1 MFYFFSLASVA
12 LIAATALLII
22 RAWAPRLKSEAVV
35 LFFVLVSVEIS
46 LLGYATSQVGKLAS
60 LEHWFVFSFLCLIP
74 VWAIGALYK
83 NLSRDEEA
91 ANEAAS
97 KAASFTTELRAM
109 SRPDFYVIV
118 VMAITVFLCGVLTLI
133 LVVFTTPHVYDSL
146 SYWIARIGYF
156 LQQGSLDHLE
166 ANQFWIAHRP
176 KIQTILM
183 IFTFLATGNNEN
195 LMQLVNFL
203 GYWVIVV
210 SIYYLCMELELPRPK
225 ALFAA
230 LVFALLINPLMVA
243 SSTQNDMLLAAYIAV
258 AIGFAFSF
266 KRSGKVKYIV
276 ALSLALALAFNVKE
290 TFLFTVPAMGLVIL
304 YALRRRKA
312 LTLNWRKEYAKALA
326 AFAAF
331 FILFS
336 AVLMLP
342 SGYWDNLRRSGNII
356 VVPKGHAEA
365 HYFNLGS
372 PGQYL
377 KESMMNGARFAVDFI
392 SLDGL
397 PQSNAGV
404 RSQQRVL
411 KGVSEGLFAAIGLDL
426 RSNYG
431 ANHGNYVMDKPPSA
445 DSTVSYWGVLGF
457 MFLWPIGILYILGVF
472 RGNGSWRRELYVLGL
487 ASFVFFISQT
497 MIGEYDMWRGRYFTP
512 AAIML
517 APLATV
523 VIGTR
528 RRYYQVFLIFVIA
541 LGSASALS
549 AMLLRDNNEMVS
561 FNGKIPVY
569 MRDRYAQLTREVEG
583 IVSADVYRRFDA
595 IVPDDAT
602 VAQWVSLPPLEY
614 MYFGPKL
621 KRRVIPLTFWED
633 GAVRVPYN
641 ADYAVFHSRL
651 LGMRKNDV
659 PLGSEQ
665 VLRKLHPAM
674 RYEDNIALSKN
685 NGNAFVR
692 AQGASYKAP
701 GLNDGNEREW
711 STTGGGDMV
720 LAIARPEP
728 FSARTIQLALYQ
740 TGQIKDIS
748 VVATNDVG
756 ASPDKWV
763 RLGSRIWG
771 QGGFKERI
779 TIPQGKDDDVVMLE
793 IDTLDK
799 GFCAY
804 KAYGVASLSGSDGA
818 VKMNYSSKPG
828 MALREIMI
836 SEAPPDRFV
845 PLLIMR
851 EQERRSIAE
860 TNVFIDNDY
869 YLQSKLGVYSGRASH
884 NFGKTSGVE
893 LISAEKNLAH
903 RQNGAYALASSS
915 QSGFTVG
922 ALNDGTQM
930 AWGAAG
936 QKDNE
941 DTLFAVARLEAFK
954 PNIIQLVLF
963 GPGGKAHIKD
973 LSVVASDDIDAPV
986 RDWKIVRSRVK
997 GDAAFGKK
1005 ITMPQG
1011 ADGQVVTIEID
1022 RGDPNHRPHKAYGV
1036 ACLSNSAGY
1045 KRNYIPE
1052 MGGGVYVHEILM
1064 AR

>member
-1 MFYFFSLASVA
+1 MFFL
-12 LIAATALLII
+12 
-22 RAWAPRLKSEAVV
+22 
-35 LFFVLVSVEIS
+35 LVSVEIS
-46 LLGYATSQVGKLAS
+46 LLGYATSYVGKLAS
-60 LEHWFVFSFLCLIP
+60 LEHWFVFSFLCFVP
-74 VWAIGALYK
+74 VWAITALLK
-83 NLSRDEEA
+83 KFSRDDEA
-91 ANEAAS
+91 AAVVENAAPL
-97 KAASFTTELRAM
+97 ATQLRAL

-118 VMAITVFLCGVLTLI
+118 AMAITVFLCGVLTLI

-156 LQQGSLDHLE
+156 LQQGSLDHFE

-183 IFTFLATGNNEN
+183 IFTFLATGGNEN

-210 SIYYLCMELELPRPK
+210 SIYYICMELELPSVK

-243 SSTQNDMLLAAYIAV
+243 SSTQNDMLLATYIAV
-258 AIGFAFSF
+258 AIGFAFAF
-266 KRSGKVKYIV
+266 KRSGRIKYIV
-276 ALSLALALAFNVKE
+276 AASLAVALAFNVKE
-290 TFLFTVPAMGLVIL
+290 TFLFTVPAIALIIL
-304 YALRRRKA
+304 YALRWRGA
-312 LTLNWRKEYAKALA
+312 PSLNWRKEYTKAVVIFG
-326 AFAAF
+326 AFT
-331 FILFS
+331 IVFS
-336 AVLMLP
+336 ALLMLP

-356 VVPKGHAEA
+356 VVPKGQAEA

-377 KESMMNGARFAVDFI
+377 KEAMMNGARFAVDFI

-397 PQSNAGV
+397 PQSNAMV

-411 KGVSEGLFAAIGLDL
+411 KGAGEGLFAAVGLDM

-431 ANHGNYVMDKPPSA
+431 ANHGNYVMDKLPSA
-445 DSTVSYWGVLGF
+445 DSTVSYWGILGW
-457 MFLWPIGILYILGVF
+457 MLLWPVGILYVGGVF
-472 RGNGSWRRELYVLGL
+472 RGNGLWKRELYVLG
-487 ASFVFFISQT
+487 AAAFVFFISQT

-523 VIGTR
+523 AIGTQ
-528 RRYYQVFLIFVIA
+528 RRYSQVFLIFVIA

-583 IVSADVYRRFDA
+583 IVSADAYRRFDA
-595 IVPDDAT
+595 IVPVDST
-602 VAQWVSLPPLEY
+602 VAQWVNLPPLEY

-641 ADYAVFHSRL
+641 ADYAVFHGSL

-659 PLGSEQ
+659 SLGSGQ
-665 VLRKLHPAM
+665 VLRKLHPPM
-674 RYEDNIALSKN
+674 RFEDNIALSKN

-692 AQGASYKAP
+692 AQSASYKAP

-711 STTGGGDMV
+711 STTDGGDMV
-720 LAIARPEP
+720 LAIKRSEP

-756 ASPDKWV
+756 APPDKWV
-763 RLGSRIWG
+763 RIGSRIWA
-771 QGGFKERI
+771 QGEFKERI
-779 TIPQGKDDDVVMLE
+779 TVPQGKDDDIVMLE
-793 IDTLDK
+793 INTQ
-799 GFCAY
+799 GVSFGAY
-804 KAYGVASLSGSDGA
+804 KAFGVASLSGSDDA

-845 PLLIMR
+845 PLLILR

-860 TNVFIDNDY
+860 TNVIIDNDY
-869 YLQSKLGVYSGRASH
+869 YLQSKLGASVGRASH
-884 NFGKTSGVE
+884 NFTQTSGDVM
-893 LISAEKNLAH
+893 ISAEKNLAH

-930 AWGAAG
+930 AWGASG

-941 DTLFAVARLEAFK
+941 DTLFAVARPDSFK

-963 GPGGKAHIKD
+963 SPGGKAHIRD

-986 RDWKIVRSRVK
+986 RDWKVIRSRIK
-997 GDAAFGKK
+997 GDAAFAFGRK

-1022 RGDPNHRPHKAYGV
+1022 RGDTNHRPHKAYGL

-1064 AR
+1064 AQ